1 MLCPWTQA
9 GLPSSL
15 RYGEMKRRLHRTPR
29 TNIQGVHKVFRQLK
43 KFIDATTDVEMS
55 EMF

>member
-15 RYGEMKRRLHRTPR
+15 QYGKMKRRLRRTPR